1 MNSSRFMNDRGEFP
15 LLDFVAMFAWKTDGS
30 ISFMLGKYG
39 DTLTSADWPEPCYIG
54 KNAVFNVFGWLDV
67 QHPCHDHIKA
77 RVRAKLSPQYMTF
90 ELQREM
96 LHCVFDQ
103 LEIPRDETYEADFF
117 VTSDQS
123 AIHQPVDRDGLTDE
137 T

>member
-1 MNSSRFMNDRGEFP
+1 MNSARFTNNRHEFR
-15 LLDFVAMFAWKTDGS
+15 LLDFVAMFAWKTDTS

-39 DTLTSADWPEPCYIG
+39 DTLTFADRPEPWHVG

-77 RVRAKLSPQYMTF
+77 RVRAKLSPEYMTL

-96 LHCVFDQ
+96 LNCVFDH

-117 VTSDQS
+117 VPSDQS
-123 AIHQPVDRDGLTDE
+123 AIHQRVDRDGLTDR